1 VTNERPVRDGVEG
14 FRADLEDLGTVT
26 DVNGTVVTYEVLA
39 VAGALAGRLVLTAV
53 GVDELGG
60 WPAVQPHW
68 IHLPA
73 EVKFAAS
80 NVDGSSTLPGWQR
93 HSRQIGIWDMSGHP
107 GQAWLA
113 YVRSVVSMAA

>member
-1 VTNERPVRDGVEG
+1 MRNERPVRDGIEG
-14 FRADLEDLGTVT
+14 FRADLDDLGTVT
-26 DVNGTVVTYEVLA
+26 DVRRTVVTFEVLA
-39 VAGALAGRLVLTAV
+39 VAGALAGRLVLTGV

-60 WPAVQPHW
+60 WPAVPPHW

-80 NVDGSSTLPGWQR
+80 NVDASNTLPGWQR
-93 HSRQIGIWDMSGHP
+93 HSRQIGTWDMSTHP

-113 YVRSVVSMAA
+113 HVRAVVSMAG